1 MVEWKLHRSRTA
13 KLEAQPMNDS
23 TDPGL
28 QEKMDDEIGLVTLAG
43 IDTAA
48 T

>member
-1 MVEWKLHRSRTA
+1 MVERKIHRSRTA
-13 KLEAQPMNDS
+13 KPNTQPMNDS
-23 TDPGL
+23 AGPGL
-28 QEKMDDEIGLVTLAG
+28 QEKTDDEIGLATLAG

>member
-1 MVEWKLHRSRTA
+1 MGCGTKHA
-13 KLEAQPMNDS
+13 ACDDS
-23 TDPGL
+23 VDPDM
-28 QEKMDDEIGLVTLAG
+28 QEKLDDEIGLATLAG